1 MKRFLFVGI
10 VVIGLFVLG
19 LVGYI
24 KIALPD
30 VGEAED
36 ITVEITPERLK
47 RGEYLANAVMACV
60 DCHSER
66 DWSLYAGPLVEG
78 TLGMGGEVFSQELGF
93 PGNYISKNL
102 TPYSLGDW
110 TDGEILR
117 AISAGVSKDGS
128 ALFPVMP
135 HPSYGK
141 LDREDIYAVI
151 AYIRSIAPIQND
163 ISPSKSD
170 FPMSLIVN
178 TIPQKAQFTSMP
190 ETSNTLA
197 YGEYLFT
204 AASCTD
210 CHTIMEKGK
219 PVEGMYLAGG
229 MEFPLATGGV
239 VRALNITSDKETG
252 IGSWTQEYFIQRFKL
267 YADSE
272 YVPTKINKG
281 DFNTY
286 MPWMMYSQMNE
297 DDLGAI
303 FTYLQTVKPVKNKV
317 VRFNP

>member
-286 MPWMMYSQMNE
+286 MPWMTYSQMNE